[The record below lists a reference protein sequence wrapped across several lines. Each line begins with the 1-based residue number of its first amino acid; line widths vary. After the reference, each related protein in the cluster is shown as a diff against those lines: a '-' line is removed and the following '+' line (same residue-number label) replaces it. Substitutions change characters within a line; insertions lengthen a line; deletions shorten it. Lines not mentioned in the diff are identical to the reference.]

1 MKKQL
6 IVEHLQH
13 SILFMEAN
21 RSDLETYA
29 DSCRIQIFQ
38 EGDYVYKQGDTS
50 GLFYVV
56 AQGEVEFVLE
66 REDGDSRMVGRV
78 AQGGHF
84 GETGILTKKTRSL
97 SVKALFD
104 LVLICFEPRIF
115 RSVLL
120 ANPLIHKKL
129 DAVLA
134 ERLRVAF
141 LDQADTASSNDPHA
155 KSSADDVILFRE
167 RNLSQ
172 IKLRRLEKRK
182 QNIIYDSKTAR
193 QAQTVISAFAAN
205 NKAYVLTGESGT
217 GKKIIARQ
225 IHAEGTRSD
234 GPYVEFDLREHDL
247 VLLDRKLFGMEQSNY
262 PFAQA
267 HQSSVFERGC
277 GGTITFHHIRLMPHD
292 IQRKVVQAIES
303 NTFTHVDSDR
313 PIAMQS
319 RVVFISIYDL
329 DYLESTG
336 KIIPELM
343 GVFRRQHFSV
353 PSLREHKRDLPRLI
367 EHYLGRFSREYG
379 KNIQNVSPETLA
391 NLMNYDW
398 PGNLTE
404 LSSVMRRAVMLAK
417 KDEILSDHIL
427 LGLPKTEGKW
437 EFNILR
443 IPFFKRFLTSKKF
456 PTIPQGIVGFILVAT
471 VLALFLGPREP
482 DKNIGL
488 IMSWAI
494 GWPLLFFSFFFL
506 ARTWCSVCTLAM
518 PGKHLQNIIK
528 PIRSTPPII
537 KEYSGWIM
545 AVLCIIVLWV
555 EIVWNAYSNPLL
567 TGWIILGVSIGSSIC
582 SVLYSRRTW
591 CRYLCPLG
599 AINAIFAM
607 PSIIELR
614 SNRHVCLNR
623 CTEHNCFGGGEVK
636 GGCPM
641 FRHPYLV
648 DNNRDCIMCGDCIK
662 NCNNSS
668 IHLNLRLAPQELW
681 SLETPRRADS
691 FLIVAL
697 GAIFFP
703 FALHGEFSM
712 LVKWITGS
720 LASIG
725 IMVPVSLGRSFVFFA
740 LILIFQVGYYVMVR
754 VQSWRSGMDKN
765 FLLPMLGYGF
775 IPLILGGYL
784 AVHFEYFVR
793 EAGRIVPVIQELFGR
808 AASYENVR
816 LLSPDSTFVLQI
828 FTVVGGL
835 FASMYATY
843 RIIDRV
849 LADEEVS
856 SRSLMIPFSFLIV
869 LGGLFMLMV

>member
-6 IVEHLQH
+6 IAQHLHH
-13 SILFMEAN
+13 SILFADVSQ
-21 RSDLETYA
+21 SDLETYA
-29 DSCRIQIFQ
+29 DFCRVQIVP
-38 EGDYVYKQGDTS
+38 EGDYIYQQGEAS
-50 GLFYVV
+50 ELFYVV
-56 AQGEVEFVLE
+56 AQGEVELVLE
-66 REDGDSRMVGRV
+66 REDGDSRVVGRV
-78 AQGGHF
+78 SQGGHF
-84 GETGILTKKTRSL
+84 GETGILTGKPRSL

-104 LVLICFEPRIF
+104 LVVICFEPRIF

-120 ANPLIHKKL
+120 GNPLIHKQL

-134 ERLRVAF
+134 ERLRVAY

-172 IKLRRLEKRK
+172 IKLRRLEKKK
-182 QNIIYDSKTAR
+182 QNIIYDSKSAR

-205 NKAYVLTGESGT
+205 NAPYVLTGESGT

-225 IHAEGTRSD
+225 IHAESGRSE
-234 GPYVEFDLREHDL
+234 GPYVEFDLRDHDQ
-247 VLLDRKLFGMEQSNY
+247 VLLERKLFGTKKSNY

-267 HQSSVFERGC
+267 QQAGVFERGC
-277 GGTITFHHIRLMPHD
+277 GGTIAFHHIRLMPHEL
-292 IQRKVVQAIES
+292 QRKIVKAIES
-303 NTFTHVDSDR
+303 NTFTHIDSDS

-329 DYLESTG
+329 DYLEKTG
-336 KIIPELM
+336 KIVPEMMEL
-343 GVFRRQHFSV
+343 FRRQHFSV
-353 PSLREHKRDLPRLI
+353 PSLREHKRDLPRLV
-367 EHYLGRFSREYG
+367 EHYLGRFSKEYG
-379 KNIQNVSPETLA
+379 KNITKASPETLG

-404 LSSVMRRAVMLAK
+404 LSSVLRRAVMLANE
-417 KDEILSDHIL
+417 DELLSDHIL
-427 LGLPKTEGKW
+427 LGLPKSEGKW

-443 IPFFKRFLTSKKF
+443 FPLVKRFITSNKF
-456 PTIPQGIVGFILVAT
+456 PTIPQGIVGLIILAT

-506 ARTWCSVCTLAM
+506 ARTWCSVCSLAM
-518 PGKHLQNIIK
+518 PGKQLQNLIK
-528 PIRSTPPII
+528 PRKNTPQFI
-537 KEYSGWIM
+537 KEHSGWIM

-555 EIVWNAYSNPLL
+555 EVVWNAYENPLL
-567 TGWIILGVSIGSSIC
+567 TGWIILAVTIGSCIC

-614 SNRHVCLNR
+614 SNRHVCMNR
-623 CTEHNCFGGGEVK
+623 CTEHNCFGGGEKK

-648 DNNRDCIMCGDCIK
+648 DNNRDCIICGDCIK

-703 FALHGEFSM
+703 FALHSEFSL
-712 LVKWITGS
+712 LVEWLSDSIRVYGVAVPEFLGGS
-720 LASIG
+720 L
-725 IMVPVSLGRSFVFFA
+725 VFFL
-740 LILIFQVGYYVMVR
+740 LILIFQVGYYLMVQ
-754 VQSWRSGMDKN
+754 VQSWHARMDKN

-775 IPLILGGYL
+775 IPLILGGYM
-784 AVHFEYFVR
+784 AVHFEVFVR
-793 EAGRIVPVIQELFGR
+793 DAGSIVPAIQELLGKSVVFEHGR
-808 AASYENVR
+808 I
-816 LLSPDSTFVLQI
+816 LSPDSTYVLQI

-835 FASMYATY
+835 LASMYATY
-843 RIIDRV
+843 RVIARILVD
-849 LADEEVS
+849 DEVS
-856 SRSLMIPFSFLIV
+856 SRSLMLPYSFLIT
-869 LGGLFMLMV
+869 LAGLFVFMV

>member
-6 IVEHLQH
+6 IADHLQH
-13 SILFMEAN
+13 SILFSEVN

-29 DSCRIQIFQ
+29 DFCRVQIVQ
-38 EGDYVYKQGDTS
+38 EGEYVYRQGDPS
-50 GLFYVV
+50 EIFYVI
-56 AQGEVEFVLE
+56 AQGEVELVLE
-66 REDGDSRMVGRV
+66 REVGDSRVVGRV

-84 GETGILTKKTRSL
+84 GETGILTGKPHSL
-97 SVKALFD
+97 NAKSLFD
-104 LVLICFEPRIF
+104 LVLICFERRIF

-120 ANPLIHKKL
+120 GDPLIHKKL
-129 DAVLA
+129 DSVLA
-134 ERLRVAF
+134 ERLRVAY
-141 LDQADTASSNDPHA
+141 LDQADTASSNDPHD

-182 QNIIYDSKTAR
+182 QNIIYESKTAR

-205 NKAYVLTGESGT
+205 NEPYVLTGESGT

-225 IHAEGTRSD
+225 IHAESRRSE
-234 GPYVEFDLREHDL
+234 GPYVEFDLQEHDP
-247 VLLDRKLFGMEQSNY
+247 VLLERKLFGTEQSSY

-267 HQSSVFERGC
+267 HQACVFERGY
-277 GGTITFHHIRLMPHD
+277 GGTIAFHHIRLMPHG
-292 IQRKVVQAIES
+292 IQRKIVNAIES
-303 NTFTHVDSDR
+303 NTFNHIDSDR
-313 PIAMQS
+313 PIAMQL

-343 GVFRRQHFSV
+343 EIFRRQHFSV

-367 EHYLGRFSREYG
+367 EHYLGRFSKEYG
-379 KNIQNVSPETLA
+379 KNIQKVPPETLGR
-391 NLMNYDW
+391 LMNYDW

-417 KDEILSDHIL
+417 KDELLSDHIL

-443 IPFFKRFLTSKKF
+443 IPFFKRFLTSRRF
-456 PTIPQGIVGFILVAT
+456 PTIPQGGVGLIIIAT

-494 GWPLLFFSFFFL
+494 GWPLMFFSFFFL

-518 PGKHLQNIIK
+518 PGKYLQNLVK
-528 PIRSTPPII
+528 PGRNTPPFI

-545 AVLCIIVLWV
+545 AVLCIVVQWV
-555 EIVWNAYSNPLL
+555 EIVWNAYDNPLL
-567 TGWIILGVSIGSSIC
+567 TGWVILGVTIGSCIC

-623 CTEHNCFGGGEVK
+623 CNEHNCFGGGEIK

-648 DNNRDCIMCGDCIK
+648 DNNRDCIICGDCIK

-681 SLETPRRADS
+681 SLQTPRRADS

-703 FALHGEFSM
+703 FALHGEFSL
-712 LVKWITGS
+712 LVDWIIS
-720 LASIG
+720 NLAGFGLKI
-725 IMVPVSLGRSFVFFA
+725 PVILGGSFVFFS
-740 LILIFQVGYYVMVR
+740 LILIFQVGYYLMVQ
-754 VQSWRSGMDKN
+754 VQSWRAGMDRD

-784 AVHFEYFVR
+784 AVHFEYFVS
-793 EAGRIVPVIQELFGR
+793 EAGSIIPAIQEALGM
-808 AASYENVR
+808 AVSYDRTR
-816 LLSPDSTFVLQI
+816 LLSHDSTYVLQI
-828 FTVVGGL
+828 FTVIGGL

-843 RIIDRV
+843 RIVDRV

-856 SRSLMIPFSFLIV
+856 SRSLMIPFSFLIA
-869 LGGLFMLMV
+869 LGGLFMFMV